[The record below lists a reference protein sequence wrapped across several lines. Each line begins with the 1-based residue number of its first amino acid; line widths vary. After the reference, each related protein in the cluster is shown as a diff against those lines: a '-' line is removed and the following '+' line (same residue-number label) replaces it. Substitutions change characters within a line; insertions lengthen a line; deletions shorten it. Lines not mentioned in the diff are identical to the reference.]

1 MKATQRR
8 QPIFWMVSLLGVIG
22 FVLVAVMIGQSGLQ
36 LQSIRT
42 DRKRLD
48 EQQEHLSRATREI
61 IQRAEEAHAEIQSAL
76 DENSPFTGN
85 SGAVHSLRELARQLS
100 QSMDDLSASSAL
112 NRLDAMAN
120 QMATVEEQALA
131 WRSQYDMELNDLTEQ
146 RRRVRTYVAA
156 LRSEAELQE
165 GRRRLRIATEFKAR
179 QAAQGEEA
187 ARLSLLLT
195 DHAQQE
201 NHGLVDFRTDL
212 ADLARIVEL
221 FNAEEDVDDL
231 VYLKDSLMRPALAR
245 ITYQFDLVQDLKLAL
260 FGKGYSE
267 DEPHQRTLPGIGGL
281 YTLRRDTLLLR
292 REREKLK
299 DDLGVVWHEVDAA
312 VAAFGERAQI
322 RSRALAVQMEQILTG
337 NWQRTLVFGVGCL
350 ALFGIL
356 SWLISRAIRDR
367 VLAIQL
373 AKAQAVS
380 AMETAEEAARAKS
393 EFLAKM
399 SHEIRTPM
407 NGVIGMTD
415 LLIDSHLA
423 APQREFA
430 ETIRESADTLLT
442 IINDILDFSKIEAGK
457 MTFEVLNF
465 DLIRTIE
472 SSLDI
477 VATRAFNKGVEL
489 INSVPPGIPIRLR
502 GDPGRLRQIL
512 INLVSNAI
520 KFTEKGEVTV
530 RVEKEGE
537 STTHTVLKIY
547 VHDTGIGIAPEAQ
560 PQLFEA
566 FSQADGSTTR
576 KYGGSGLGL
585 TIAQRL
591 MEMMQGEI
599 GVDSKTGF
607 GSTFWFTAKFEKQ
620 AVTAPMEDRGT
631 ASVRV
636 LVVDDN
642 DSNREVLCNQIRAWK
657 MQVTGVSGGPEALE
671 ELRKAVQ
678 EENRYDIALLDL
690 QMPGMDGLTLARA
703 IAADLAIAGIRLV
716 ALTSPGQTCS
726 EEFERAAID
735 TYLIKPVKQSR
746 LFDCLVN
753 TIGGAAVLQTVA
765 KSDRPA
771 LQTDPQPGKA
781 RILLAEDNRTNQRV
795 SLALLRKLGHDADIA
810 AHGLAALEALKAVP

>member
-1 MKATQRR
+1 
-8 QPIFWMVSLLGVIG
+8 
-22 FVLVAVMIGQSGLQ
+22 
-36 LQSIRT
+36 
-42 DRKRLD
+42 
-48 EQQEHLSRATREI
+48 
-61 IQRAEEAHAEIQSAL
+61 
-76 DENSPFTGN
+76 
-85 SGAVHSLRELARQLS
+85 
-100 QSMDDLSASSAL
+100 MDDLSALSAL

-120 QMATVEEQALA
+120 KMATVEKQALA
-131 WRSQYDMELNDLTEQ
+131 WRTQYDMDLNDLTEPAQSGPHLCRCAAQ
-146 RRRVRTYVAA
+146 RSRNAGRP
-156 LRSEAELQE
+156 AEIAD
-165 GRRRLRIATEFKAR
+165 RDRIQSPAD
-179 QAAQGEEA
+179 AQGEEA

-201 NHGLVDFRTDL
+201 NHGLADFRTDL

-231 VYLKDSLMRPALAR
+231 VYLKDNLIRPALAR

-260 FGKGYSE
+260 FGKGYAE
-267 DEPHQRTLPGIGGL
+267 DEPHQRILPGIGGL

-312 VAAFGERAQI
+312 VAAFGETAQI

-350 ALFGIL
+350 ALFGVL

-373 AKAQAVS
+373 AKAEAVS
-380 AMETAEEAARAKS
+380 AMEAAEEAARAKS

-465 DLIRTIE
+465 DLVRTIE

-477 VATRAFNKGVEL
+477 VAARAFNKGVEL
-489 INSVPPGIPIRLR
+489 INSVPTGIPIRLR

-530 RVEKEGE
+530 RVEKESE
-537 STTHTVLKIY
+537 SATHTVLKIY

-591 MEMMQGEI
+591 VEMMQGEI
-599 GVDSKTGF
+599 GVESKTGV
-607 GSTFWFTAKFEKQ
+607 GSTFWFTARFEKQ
-620 AVTAPMEDRGT
+620 AVTAPAADHGIAT
-631 ASVRV
+631 ATS
-636 LVVDDN
+636 
-642 DSNREVLCNQIRAWK
+642 
-657 MQVTGVSGGPEALE
+657 SGG
-671 ELRKAVQ
+671 R
-678 EENRYDIALLDL
+678 
-690 QMPGMDGLTLARA
+690 
-703 IAADLAIAGIRLV
+703 
-716 ALTSPGQTCS
+716 
-726 EEFERAAID
+726 
-735 TYLIKPVKQSR
+735 
-746 LFDCLVN
+746 
-753 TIGGAAVLQTVA
+753 
-765 KSDRPA
+765 
-771 LQTDPQPGKA
+771 
-781 RILLAEDNRTNQRV
+781 
-795 SLALLRKLGHDADIA
+795 
-810 AHGLAALEALKAVP
+810 